1 MPARHASTFCII
13 FIIFCSQ
20 PAEFQYFYFLLSC
33 VHIYTLLTN
42 MGFVATTL
50 LQKHISAQGLRD
62 SVVAL
67 TKKMNVISNGI
78 VNLYVLSKIY
88 VKF

>member
-1 MPARHASTFCII
+1 MRPLFVLSLLF
-13 FIIFCSQ
+13 FCSQ

-50 LQKHISAQGLRD
+50 LQKRISAQGLRD
-62 SVVAL
+62 SVVPL

-78 VNLYVLSKIY
+78 VNLYVPSKIY